1 MGSKL
6 GRRKV
11 RVRVSLLII
20 SFFRREVEKGIFVS
34 SSSSTFLGSLPLPYP
49 KVSMKQD
56 SMNRSCLCSIFIT
69 TALICGA
76 YFIGNAYIDEEFK
89 EKLLRWEITN
99 RMYNVT
105 DKIQN
110 VADKVHNVTNKIHN
124 VADKMQNA
132 TSPTCENL
140 DKPLGTEALPQGII
154 VKTSN
159 LETQHLWN
167 YRHNKKGN
175 PNRAMSLLAM
185 AVGIKQKEI
194 VNNVI
199 QKFHSRDFV
208 VMLFHY
214 DGVVEDWKQYP
225 WNEYAIH
232 VSVMNQTKWWFAK
245 RFLHP
250 DIVAEYEYIFLW
262 DEDLGVAHFN
272 TQRYLSIVKEE
283 GFEISQPALDTTK
296 TKVHYPITA
305 RRKKLKFHRR
315 MYKNKGR
322 VHCDDHS
329 TDPPCTG
336 WVEMM
341 APVFSRSAWR
351 CSWYMIQNDLIH
363 AWGLDLQLGYC
374 AQGDRK
380 KNVGV
385 VDAEYIVHYGL
396 PTLGVVVTASSSSPN
411 ETNPKSRV
419 SQESSESREVDNRPE
434 VRRKSYVEMKRF
446 KERWK
451 KAVEDDICWVDPY

>member
-1 MGSKL
+1 
-6 GRRKV
+6 
-11 RVRVSLLII
+11 
-20 SFFRREVEKGIFVS
+20 
-34 SSSSTFLGSLPLPYP
+34 
-49 KVSMKQD
+49 MKQD
-56 SMNRSCLCSIFIT
+56 SVNRSCLCSILIA

-76 YFIGNAYIDEEFK
+76 CFIGNAYIDEQFK
-89 EKLLRWEITN
+89 EKLLRWEITDK
-99 RMYNVT
+99 MLNVT
-105 DKIQN
+105 DKM
-110 VADKVHNVTNKIHN
+110 HNVTNEIQKID
-124 VADKMQNA
+124 DKMQNA
-132 TSPTCENL
+132 TSRTCENL
-140 DKPLGTEALPQGII
+140 NKPLGSEALPQGII

-167 YRHNKKGN
+167 YRPIKKGD

-185 AVGIKQKEI
+185 AVGIKQKEL
-194 VNNVI
+194 VNKVI
-199 QKFHSRDFV
+199 QKFPPRDFV

-214 DGVVEDWKQYP
+214 DGVVDEWKQYP
-225 WNEYAIH
+225 WNEHAIH

-250 DIVAEYEYIFLW
+250 DIVVEYEYIFLW

-272 TQRYLSIVKEE
+272 SQRYLSIVKEE
-283 GFEISQPALDTTK
+283 GLEISQPALDTTK

-305 RRKKLKFHRR
+305 RRKKSKFHRR
-315 MYKNKGR
+315 MYKNHGSGR
-322 VHCDDHS
+322 CDDHS

-336 WVEMM
+336 WVEIM

-363 AWGLDLQLGYC
+363 AWGLDKQLGYC

-396 PTLGVVVTASSSSPN
+396 TTLGVVETASSSSGN
-411 ETNPKSRV
+411 ETKPKSRV
-419 SQESSESREVDNRPE
+419 SQDSSESREVDNRPK
-434 VRRKSYVEMKRF
+434 VRMKSQVEMKRF
-446 KERWK
+446 NERWK
-451 KAVEDDICWVDPY
+451 KAVEDDRCWVDPY

>member
-1 MGSKL
+1 
-6 GRRKV
+6 
-11 RVRVSLLII
+11 
-20 SFFRREVEKGIFVS
+20 
-34 SSSSTFLGSLPLPYP
+34 
-49 KVSMKQD
+49 
-56 SMNRSCLCSIFIT
+56 MNRSCLCSILVT
-69 TALICGA
+69 TALICSA
-76 YFIGNAYIDEEFK
+76 YFIGNAYIDEELK
-89 EKLLRWEITN
+89 EKLLRWEITDKMHN
-99 RMYNVT
+99 VTNKIQNTTDEMHNVT
-105 DKIQN
+105 DKIQ
-110 VADKVHNVTNKIHN
+110 K

-140 DKPLGTEALPQGII
+140 NKPLGSEALPQGII

-159 LETQHLWN
+159 LETQHLWD
-167 YRHNKKGN
+167 YRQDKKGN

-185 AVGIKQKEI
+185 AVGIKQKEL
-194 VNNVI
+194 VNKVI
-199 QKFHSRDFV
+199 QKFPSRDFV

-225 WNEYAIH
+225 WNEHAIH

-272 TQRYLSIVKEE
+272 PQRYLSIVKEE
-283 GFEISQPALDTTK
+283 GLEISQPALDTTK

-305 RRKKLKFHRR
+305 RHNNLKVHRR
-315 MYKNKGR
+315 MYKDKGSVR
-322 VHCDDHS
+322 CDDHS
-329 TDPPCTG
+329 TDPPCVG

-363 AWGLDLQLGYC
+363 AWGLDKQLGYC

-380 KNVGV
+380 INVGV
-385 VDAEYIVHYGL
+385 VDAEYIFHYGL
-396 PTLGVVVTASSSSPN
+396 TTLGVVKTASSSSGN
-411 ETNPKSRV
+411 ETKPKSRV
-419 SQESSESREVDNRPE
+419 SDSREVDNRAG
-434 VRRKSYVEMKRF
+434 VRIKSNVEMKIF

-451 KAVEDDICWVDPY
+451 KAVDDDRCWVDPY

>member
-1 MGSKL
+1 MLCSWFSYLKRSVNL
-6 GRRKV
+6 
-11 RVRVSLLII
+11 
-20 SFFRREVEKGIFVS
+20 
-34 SSSSTFLGSLPLPYP
+34 
-49 KVSMKQD
+49 QD
-56 SMNRSCLCSIFIT
+56 SVNRSCLCSILIT

-89 EKLLRWEITN
+89 EKLLRWEITDK
-99 RMYNVT
+99 MINVT
-105 DKIQN
+105 DKMQN
-110 VADKVHNVTNKIHN
+110 TTDKMHNVTNKIQK
-124 VADKMQNA
+124 VDDKMQNA
-132 TSPTCENL
+132 TSRTCENL
-140 DKPLGTEALPQGII
+140 NKPLGSEALPEGII

-167 YRHNKKGN
+167 YRHIKKGN

-185 AVGIKQKEI
+185 AVGIKQKEL
-194 VNNVI
+194 VNEVI
-199 QKFHSRDFV
+199 QKFPPRDFV

-214 DGVVEDWKQYP
+214 DGVVEEWKQYP
-225 WNEYAIH
+225 WNEHAIH

-250 DIVAEYEYIFLW
+250 DIVVEYEYIFLW

-272 TQRYLSIVKEE
+272 PQRYLSIVKEE
-283 GFEISQPALDTTK
+283 GLEISQPALDTTK
-296 TKVHYPITA
+296 TKVHHLITA
-305 RRKKLKFHRR
+305 RRKELKFHRR
-315 MYKNKGR
+315 MYKNTGSGR
-322 VHCDDHS
+322 CDDHS
-329 TDPPCTG
+329 TDPPCIG

-363 AWGLDLQLGYC
+363 AWGLDKQLGYC

-380 KNVGV
+380 KKVGV

-396 PTLGVVVTASSSSPN
+396 PTLGVVSTASSSSGN
-411 ETNPKSRV
+411 ETNPKSRKV

-434 VRRKSYVEMKRF
+434 VRMKSYVEMKRF

-451 KAVEDDICWVDPY
+451 KAVEDDRCWVDPY